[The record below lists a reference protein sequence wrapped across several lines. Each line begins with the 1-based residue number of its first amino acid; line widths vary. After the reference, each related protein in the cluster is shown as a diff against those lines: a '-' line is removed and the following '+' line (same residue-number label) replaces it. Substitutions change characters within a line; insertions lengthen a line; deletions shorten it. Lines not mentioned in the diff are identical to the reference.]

1 MSITL
6 SVIHK
11 PAAGGPKQARALTL
25 HKEDALVGRSES
37 ADVRLADDAISLVHL
52 RILHRGGQLMALDT
66 GSTNGSWLDGVRL
79 VPDQPT
85 PLKEGSRIA
94 VGPFDLVIDSTSP
107 LSRVDLPLSRVD
119 LPLSLVDLPPLLADS
134 PPLLA
139 EVLLTLIAGI
149 IAAVSAAGLVYLIR
163 SI

>member
-25 HKEDALVGRSES
+25 HKADVLVGRSES

-66 GSTNGSWLDGVRL
+66 GSTNGSWVDGIRL

-107 LSRVDLPLSRVD
+107 LSRVDLPLVDLPLSRVD
-119 LPLSLVDLPPLLADS
+119 LPLSRVDS
-134 PPLLA
+134 SPLLA

-149 IAAVSAAGLVYLIR
+149 IVAISAAGLIYLAGIV
-163 SI
+163 